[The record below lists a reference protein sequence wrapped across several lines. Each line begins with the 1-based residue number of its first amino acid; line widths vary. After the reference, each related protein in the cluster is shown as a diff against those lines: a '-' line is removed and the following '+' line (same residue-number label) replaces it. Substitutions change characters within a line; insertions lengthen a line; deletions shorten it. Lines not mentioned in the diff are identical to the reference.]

1 MRCVNCGEE
10 IPDDSRFCVSC
21 GRPAPA
27 LHPTMDSG
35 MACGVC
41 GAPLTYG
48 DNFCCA
54 CGTPVLWDDADED
67 DPAAASPVRWDMPEG
82 ETYGYEETEDGPEEE
97 DAAGEDFSAAGFTA
111 SAGRER
117 EPVPV
122 YSSVR
127 TSAVRGGKPA
137 ASSLK
142 GSLADGGRVKGR
154 PEDYGKNDLFD
165 RAGDL

>member
-10 IPDDSRFCVSC
+10 IPEDSRFCVCC

-82 ETYGYEETEDGPEEE
+82 ETYGFEETEEDPEEE
-97 DAAGEDFSAAGFTA
+97 YALGEDYAVSD
-111 SAGRER
+111 GRNR
-117 EPVPV
+117 ESNPVC
-122 YSSVR
+122 
-127 TSAVRGGKPA
+127 SAVRTTAERDRKT
-137 ASSLK
+137 ASVSLK
-142 GSLADGGRVKGR
+142 GSLADRGRVKGR